1 MQFLIVGGILIFQW
15 LKPVSLL
22 PKEVRLSGQ
31 LTILPDEIQVDG
43 DQVKFPA
50 NWIVKGKSESDGI
63 LSIKSVKEKQ
73 QWQQLTTTIQ
83 ATAVGILDSPQ
94 GQTNKMASII
104 NYF

>member
-1 MQFLIVGGILIFQW
+1 MVFFAPSLLGALLFLSLLSVLSVQKVFLLYWEVFVQFLIVGGILIFQW

-50 NWIVKGKSESDGI
+50 NWIVKAKGRK
-63 LSIKSVKEKQ
+63 
-73 QWQQLTTTIQ
+73 
-83 ATAVGILDSPQ
+83 
-94 GQTNKMASII
+94 
-104 NYF
+104 